1 MVCQLGDLAPGAS
14 ATVQLTGVVSAYAI
28 SGTLLLNTV
37 QAGSSNVDAN
47 PANNTA
53 SAATVV
59 DNRAL
64 LTIDKEAAVTTVAPG
79 GSLVYRIAVHNG
91 GPSLARSVV
100 MTDLLPAQLLN
111 PLLSSSRG
119 SCGATACSLGDLP
132 PGDTVT
138 ILVMG
143 TASPFATGSIENR
156 AVVTTTT
163 PLDPSS
169 VLADA
174 VTVLVGDTA
183 DLVLVKTAVPSVYAG
198 QTITYVLSV
207 YNTGPSAAAG
217 VQIAD
222 QLPLSTTV
230 VSLDPA
236 CASAGSQVH
245 CPSAPAALAANGQ
258 LSFTLVVATDAALAT
273 GTVLENQAA
282 VTSQTPDPNPVNNS
296 ATAGTTIIGQADLLI
311 HKSGEPSRVLAGE
324 NLTYTIVVT
333 NAGPSNAATV
343 RLVDTLPSAVAQ
355 VGPVEAQRSLS
366 QVPIVCLNLVCELG
380 AVPLGEVITLTL
392 PVRVHPS
399 VVDGTVFTNT
409 ATVYSPSDPD
419 PSNNVGAAA
428 ATANRQSALVIQK
441 AASPDPCRHGR
452 RPALYDP
459 GRSTLA
465 PAMQMA

>member
-1 MVCQLGDLAPGAS
+1 MPQAWSAS
-14 ATVQLTGVVSAYAI
+14 WATSPPARRPRCSSPGVVSAYAI

-53 SAATVV
+53 SAATAV

-64 LTIDKEAAVTTVAPG
+64 LTIDKEATVTTVAPG
-79 GSLVYRIAVHNG
+79 GSLAYRIAVHNG

-217 VQIAD
+217 VQIVD

-236 CASAGSQVH
+236 CTVRAGSQVH
-245 CPSAPAALAANGQ
+245 CPVGTSGIGCQRPA
-258 LSFTLVVATDAALAT
+258 
-273 GTVLENQAA
+273 
-282 VTSQTPDPNPVNNS
+282 
-296 ATAGTTIIGQADLLI
+296 
-311 HKSGEPSRVLAGE
+311 
-324 NLTYTIVVT
+324 
-333 NAGPSNAATV
+333 
-343 RLVDTLPSAVAQ
+343 
-355 VGPVEAQRSLS
+355 
-366 QVPIVCLNLVCELG
+366 ELH
-380 AVPLGEVITLTL
+380 A
-392 PVRVHPS
+392 
-399 VVDGTVFTNT
+399 
-409 ATVYSPSDPD
+409 
-419 PSNNVGAAA
+419 
-428 ATANRQSALVIQK
+428 
-441 AASPDPCRHGR
+441 GR
-452 RPALYDP
+452 RHRRCTGYRHRAREP
-459 GRSTLA
+459 GCGHQPDA
-465 PAMQMA
+465 